1 MFALK
6 AEMHPHVTILRYEG
20 DMCLPDVA
28 QLTKE
33 LEAYLFSSHLRQLV
47 LDLSAVGKVD
57 TAGLGVLVS
66 INTRGLGL
74 RRRLVL
80 LKPAAHV
87 EALLRKVEIE
97 GFFPTFETEEELKG
111 YIPDAAD

>member
-6 AEMHPHVTILRYEG
+6 AESHPHVTILRFEG
-20 DMCLPDVA
+20 DMCLSDVA

-33 LEAYLFSSHLRQLV
+33 LEAHLFAPHIRELV
-47 LDLSAVGKVD
+47 LDLSTVGKVD

-66 INTRGLGL
+66 INTRGLGM
-74 RRRLVL
+74 RHRLVL
-80 LKPAAHV
+80 LKPARHV
-87 EALLRKVEIE
+87 VALLRQAEIE
-97 GFFPTFETEEELKG
+97 GFFPTFDSEEELKG